1 LREIKNIFPATT
13 ASVAITH
20 LEQGKSKAV
29 PIKTSLINSEMSMEE
44 NFTQVLV
51 YLFELQKLLEKNKID
66 MNAIERQFKKI
77 EAIKPEPQRMVIK
90 SMKNIKT
97 ELISEKLESFKEIR

>member
-1 LREIKNIFPATT
+1 
-13 ASVAITH
+13 
-20 LEQGKSKAV
+20 
-29 PIKTSLINSEMSMEE
+29 MEE